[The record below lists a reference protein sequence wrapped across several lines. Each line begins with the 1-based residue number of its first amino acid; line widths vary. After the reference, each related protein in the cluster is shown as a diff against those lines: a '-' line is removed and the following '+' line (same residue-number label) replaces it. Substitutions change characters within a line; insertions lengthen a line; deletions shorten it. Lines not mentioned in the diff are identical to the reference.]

1 MIKTFIFDA
10 EINADSVYNLIEI
23 MDNFLLTPDL
33 NPDILC
39 KVYFNTNGGACYL
52 AETLIDYFN
61 SYPLN
66 LELVISGECASAG
79 ITVASQTMRD
89 ISILPTAYGMIHKA
103 SGLTESRTS
112 DLKGTIDYFIKNVY
126 DKELNDYYMDIY
138 KNFDLTKKELN
149 IIQGNKDLYLSN
161 KRLCEIIL
169 GYREKVELNN
179 RIDNLEQELAFL
191 KAQRGDEK

>member
-1 MIKTFIFDA
+1 MVKTFIFDA
-10 EINADSVYNLIEI
+10 EINSNSVYELIGI

-66 LELVISGECASAG
+66 LELIISGECASAG

-126 DKELNDYYMDIY
+126 DKELNEHYMSIY
-138 KNFDLTKKELN
+138 KDFDLTKKELS
-149 IIQGNKDLYLSN
+149 IIEGNKDLYLSN

-169 GYREKVELNN
+169 GYREKSELNN
-179 RIDNLEQELAFL
+179 RISDLEQELAFL
-191 KAQRGDEK
+191 KAQRGDKE